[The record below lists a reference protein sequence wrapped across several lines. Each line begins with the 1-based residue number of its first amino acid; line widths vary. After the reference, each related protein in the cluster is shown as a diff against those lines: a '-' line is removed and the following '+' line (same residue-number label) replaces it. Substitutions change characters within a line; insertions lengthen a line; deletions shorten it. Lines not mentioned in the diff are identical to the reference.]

1 MNNLK
6 QNANLLACYSKVSD
20 KHVFIFSFLPS
31 IFQSARVFFIR
42 WRYVANFGIL
52 LAPESTFWKQTA
64 RSANFG
70 RNALIIVSPNKTN
83 PKKAMQFHRYGI
95 FLIASICCRSSIWFH
110 VLLFSL
116 LDHWNRCQLTT
127 YRCRVFVGQPPWVTT
142 KPRHHP
148 LPWRRR
154 RFGNKNRAP

>member
-20 KHVFIFSFLPS
+20 KHVFSHSSPQYS
-31 IFQSARVFFIR
+31 NRPVFFFHLLG
-42 WRYVANFGIL
+42 YVANFGIL

-70 RNALIIVSPNKTN
+70 RNALIIVSPNKTKS
-83 PKKAMQFHRYGI
+83 KKGDAVSQIWDML
-95 FLIASICCRSSIWFH
+95 LIASICCRSSIWFH